1 MGTGLLYG
9 KNAFWLT
16 RDFSPD
22 AAARLWLCLYISHL
36 ELVIGSKDS
45 LCRDACALFS
55 WLSFFMISLRFPFCS
70 NFYYE

>member
-22 AAARLWLCLYISHL
+22 AAPAYDCAYISL
-36 ELVIGSKDS
+36 I
-45 LCRDACALFS
+45 
-55 WLSFFMISLRFPFCS
+55 
-70 NFYYE
+70 